1 MPAADKIQLIHPEG
15 KNAPRI
21 SLKTYE
27 IFEKAILHVL
37 KDGQLYGFTELAD
50 AVEVY
55 IKTNKIEFTGSADW
69 FTISVKHHL
78 ESEGKLETIVEKGR
92 KMTGLKT
99 K

>member
-1 MPAADKIQLIHPEG
+1 MAVNDKIQLIHPEG

-27 IFEKAILHVL
+27 IFKNAILTALEDGTVL
-37 KDGQLYGFTELAD
+37 TFTELAD
-50 AVEVY
+50 AVEEY
-55 IKTNKIEFTGSADW
+55 IDVNKIEFSGSADW

-78 ESEGKLETIVEKGR
+78 ESEGRIETLVEKGR
-92 KMTGLKT
+92 KMTRLKV